1 MLEIPRHG
9 RDRKLSSQFRMLLRA
24 PEVIVPEFLPIQPNA
39 LNFCRNHGHLAGTRT
54 LFNFNILE
62 DYTKKIRSISTESTS
77 IKAIIENDGI
87 V

>member
-1 MLEIPRHG
+1 
-9 RDRKLSSQFRMLLRA
+9 MLLRA